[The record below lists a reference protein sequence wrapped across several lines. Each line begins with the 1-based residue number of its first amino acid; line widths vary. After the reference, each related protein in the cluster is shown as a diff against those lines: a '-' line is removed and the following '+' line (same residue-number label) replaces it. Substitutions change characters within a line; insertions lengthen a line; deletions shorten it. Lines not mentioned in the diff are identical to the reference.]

1 MICPGHCIG
10 GRCGCGAAR
19 LHPVLANRDLSP
31 DKFKI
36 KTLHL
41 WLDFFLP
48 PARPIEQDCS
58 RLPFLDLGALL
69 KSCRLPHSPWYKHS
83 GWSYQV
89 DLEPSNPKFHSFS
102 IADPFYST
110 YINIGMWESVAA
122 FDEAVGKYIPE
133 AQIVF
138 KDGRQKY
145 TIDLESFEF
154 KLRER
159 AILRVVS
166 DRGGQLP
173 PAQLFE

>member
-1 MICPGHCIG
+1 
-10 GRCGCGAAR
+10 
-19 LHPVLANRDLSP
+19 
-31 DKFKI
+31 
-36 KTLHL
+36 
-41 WLDFFLP
+41 
-48 PARPIEQDCS
+48 
-58 RLPFLDLGALL
+58 
-69 KSCRLPHSPWYKHS
+69 
-83 GWSYQV
+83 
-89 DLEPSNPKFHSFS
+89 
-102 IADPFYST
+102 
-110 YINIGMWESVAA
+110 MWESVAA